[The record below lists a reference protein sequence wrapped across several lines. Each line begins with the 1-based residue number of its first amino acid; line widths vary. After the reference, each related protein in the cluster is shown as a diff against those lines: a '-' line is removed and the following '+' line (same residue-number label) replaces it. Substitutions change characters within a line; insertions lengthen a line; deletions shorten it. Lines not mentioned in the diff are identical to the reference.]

1 MKWLAS
7 IGLSGTVLA
16 LFAAVTSI
24 AIGWTYLSTEEQI
37 EVAIRRAE
45 AQQLLEIFPIGTHD
59 NELVDDTFSIASNT
73 ALLGLREMRQGYRV
87 RLSGRTVGVII
98 PTTARD
104 GYSGDIRALV
114 GIRHD
119 GSVAGVRVVAHR
131 ETPGLGDKVE
141 LRKSA
146 WVLGFNHSLK
156 NTPTSAWAVKKN
168 GGAFDQ
174 FTGATITP
182 RAVINQL
189 VNTLKY
195 FEQDKSRLLALDQ
208 SSEIQSLK

>member
-59 NELVDDTFSIASNT
+59 NELVDDTFPIASNT

-114 GIRHD
+114 GIRRD

-141 LRKSA
+141 LRKST
-146 WVLGFNHSLK
+146 WVLGFNNRSLS
-156 NTPTSAWAVKKN
+156 NPGLNSWSVKKE
-168 GGAFDQ
+168 GGVFDQ
-174 FTGATITP
+174 FTGATVTP
-182 RAVINQL
+182 MAVIL
-189 VNTLKY
+189 ATRRALEYATLNAETL
-195 FEQDKSRLLALDQ
+195 FESAGDPS
-208 SSEIQSLK
+208 